1 MAGRAARGETQ
12 LGLFGQTASRPQI
25 PTSLNRRMVLVC
37 PHCGEMNSHVIP
49 RHQTVEQQ
57 LTGKFWRLRRC
68 DHCRGTFTTTEG
80 VEP

>member
-1 MAGRAARGETQ
+1 
-12 LGLFGQTASRPQI
+12 
-25 PTSLNRRMVLVC
+25 MVLVC